1 MVSQYDQI
9 AEQYRLSKQS
19 PLRRWVEVPTF
30 LELVGDV
37 DGLRVLDLACGDGFY
52 SRKLAEMGARVVG
65 VDISAEMIR
74 LAREAQAHDSLSI
87 DYHCADVAALPAL
100 GRFDLVTAAY
110 LLHYAKDQAEL
121 GRMCGNIAECLSA
134 GGRFVGINE
143 NPAKPAEEAGEY
155 AAYGFSKSLLDPLQ
169 EGSRINYQML
179 AGRELFAFEVHW
191 FSAQVYQLALTQAG
205 FSAVEWCPLVLDK
218 AGIAAMGENYFAA
231 YLSQPPVL
239 GLACQR

>member
-1 MVSQYDQI
+1 MVTQYDHI

-30 LELVGDV
+30 FELVGNV
-37 DGLRVLDLACGDGFY
+37 EGLRVLDLACGDGFY
-52 SRKLAEMGARVVG
+52 SRKLAEMGARVVA

-74 LAREAQAHDSLSI
+74 LAREAEAQDPLAI
-87 DYHCADVAALPAL
+87 DYYCADVATLPAL

-121 GRMCGNIAECLSA
+121 GRMCRNIAACLSA

-143 NPAKPAEEAGEY
+143 NPAKPAEEGGEY

-169 EGSRINYQML
+169 EGSRISYQML
-179 AGRELFAFEVHW
+179 TGRELFAFEVQW
-191 FSAQVYQLALTQAG
+191 FSAQAYQLALTQAG
-205 FSAVEWCPLVLDK
+205 FTAVQWRPLVLDN
-218 AGIAAMGENYFAA
+218 AGIAAMGEDYFAA

-239 GLACQR
+239 GLDCRR

>member
-1 MVSQYDQI
+1 MVNQYDQI
-9 AEQYRLSKQS
+9 AEQYRHSKQS

-52 SRKLAEMGARVVG
+52 SRKLAEMGASVVG

-74 LAREAQAHDSLSI
+74 LAREAEAQAPLGI
-87 DYHCADVAALPAL
+87 DYCCADVAALPAL
-100 GRFDLVTAAY
+100 GRFELVTAAY

-121 GRMCGNIAECLSA
+121 ARMCRNIAECLGT

-179 AGRELFAFEVHW
+179 AGRELFAFEVQW
-191 FSAQVYQLALTQAG
+191 FSAQAYQLALTQAG
-205 FSAVEWCPLVLDK
+205 FAVVDWRPLLLDK
-218 AGIAAMGENYFAA
+218 AGIAAMGEDYFAA